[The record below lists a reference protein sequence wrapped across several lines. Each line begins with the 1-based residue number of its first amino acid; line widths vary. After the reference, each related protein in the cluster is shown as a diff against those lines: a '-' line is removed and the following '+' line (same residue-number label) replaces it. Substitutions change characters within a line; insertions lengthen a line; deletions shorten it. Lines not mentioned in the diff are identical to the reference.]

1 MRRAAEV
8 KRKAKEMLFQ
18 VSNRAGKKKGKGKA
32 GKREGAGTVTSSKW
46 IQ

>member
-8 KRKAKEMLFQ
+8 KLKAKEMVFQ
-18 VSNRAGKKKGKGKA
+18 VSNRAGKKDKGKA